1 MKMITK
7 LAIIAAS
14 ALTLTSYA
22 NTIGVVDVQKILES
36 SSQAKSLRDN
46 LQKQFGAK
54 HDAIMSQGKA
64 MQADIQN
71 FQKNQAVLS
80 PKDLDALK
88 KKIMNEQQQIGQ
100 EQNQFQQDYMVARS
114 KAMDTIMQSVQA
126 SAAKVAAKKNLDLV
140 VAKQT
145 VIYAKD
151 GSDITSDV
159 LEGMK

>member
-1 MKMITK
+1 MKLVTK
-7 LAIIAAS
+7 MALIAAS
-14 ALTLTSYA
+14 VLTVTSYA
-22 NTIGVVDVQKILES
+22 NTIGVVDVQQILENS
-36 SSQAKSLRDN
+36 AQAKSLRTN
-46 LQKQFGAK
+46 LEKQFGAK
-54 HDAIMSQGKA
+54 HDQIMSQGKA

-71 FQKNQAVLS
+71 FQKNQAIMS

-88 KKIMNEQQQIGQ
+88 QKITNEQQQLGQ
-100 EQNQFQQDYMVARS
+100 EQNQFQQDYMAARG

-159 LEGMK
+159 LAGMK